1 MECFGIK
8 IRKEKCREIRIGFPA
23 FFFCIYLLVHLIHFI
38 KLPHQFV
45 IISGISIGHLV
56 DEIGVGKHHDND
68 ESIKCN
74 SKYKTDNSKDDTDFP
89 VVEKVISPPRERS
102 PKIMASAPQGSA
114 AYRQQKVT
122 METMPRAMDAVA
134 SPVERLSM

>member
-1 MECFGIK
+1 MECFSIK

-45 IISGISIGHLV
+45 IISGISVGHLV

-74 SKYKTDNSKDDTDFP
+74 SKYKTDNSKDDTDFAGGG
-89 VVEKVISPPRERS
+89 ESHL
-102 PKIMASAPQGSA
+102 A
-114 AYRQQKVT
+114 ATGKK
-122 METMPRAMDAVA
+122 
-134 SPVERLSM
+134 S